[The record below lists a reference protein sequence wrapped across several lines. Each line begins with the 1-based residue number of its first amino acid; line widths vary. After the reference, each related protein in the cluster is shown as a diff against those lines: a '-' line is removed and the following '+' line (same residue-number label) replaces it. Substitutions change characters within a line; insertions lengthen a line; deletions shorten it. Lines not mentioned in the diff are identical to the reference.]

1 MPADIHRIRVRYAET
16 DQMAVAHHSAYVA
29 WFEEA
34 RIAWL
39 RNHGHSYKQLEESGT
54 IMPVVELTIRYRK
67 PARFDDELVLTTN
80 AVVAGPSRVVFTTA
94 IARGD
99 DALAEGVVT
108 VAAVGR
114 DGKPMRIPAEMRTTF
129 AP

>member
-67 PARFDDELVLTTN
+67 AARFDDELALTTT
-80 AVVAGPSRVVFTTA
+80 AVAAGPSRVVFTTV
-94 IARGD
+94 ITRGD
-99 DALAEGVVT
+99 DT
-108 VAAVGR
+108 
-114 DGKPMRIPAEMRTTF
+114 
-129 AP
+129 

>member
-1 MPADIHRIRVRYAET
+1 MSADVHRVRVRYAET

-29 WFEEA
+29 WLEEA

-54 IMPVVELTIRYRK
+54 IMPVVELSIRYRK
-67 PARFDDELVLTTN
+67 ASRFDDELTLTTD
-80 AVVAGPSRVVFTTA
+80 AVAAGPSRVVFTT
-94 IARGD
+94 IMTRGD
-99 DALAEGVVT
+99 DIIAEGIVT

-114 DGKPMRIPAEMRTTF
+114 DGKPMRIPADMRSTF
-129 AP
+129 SS

>member
-67 PARFDDELVLTTN
+67 AARFDDELALTTT
-80 AVVAGPSRVVFTTA
+80 AVAAGPSRVVFTTV
-94 IARGD
+94 ITRGD
-99 DALAEGVVT
+99 DTLAEGVVT

-114 DGKPMRIPAEMRTTF
+114 DGKPMRLPEGMRATF
-129 AP
+129 SP